1 MAARKASRE
10 KQLELALKDARKQL
24 AIEHLRAF
32 ESAKDS
38 RRTEGWLAR
47 TGSADADIRPA
58 WQRLVARHQDLVDSN
73 PWANRAV
80 KVISNNWIGD
90 GIIGSPVGASQRY
103 LIGWNDW
110 AESVEC
116 DWEGKLNWYGLQSL
130 AARTIAVRGSV
141 LIRRRIDEDMAREGL
156 VPLRLQVLEPDY
168 LDTGKDNGSTIRF
181 GKQYSIS
188 GKLEGYWL
196 RKLHPGETHWTG
208 TRIES
213 EFVPKA
219 DVIHAYEVLRPGQS
233 MGVPWGAP
241 VLLALRDVD
250 DILTAQMLKAK
261 IASCFTAFVYS
272 NEPDAIGGVETV
284 LTETLEPGAIE
295 ILPDGKDIK
304 FSQPPQSPDFVSH
317 NRFYLHAIAAGY
329 GITFEALTG
338 IYSEVNFSSG
348 RMGWIEFHRN
358 VAAWRWNLAIP
369 QIMDPVHRWFNAIAL
384 QAMSLRGP
392 RKVLWTPPRRE
403 LVDPTKEI
411 AGLVSAVQAGFM
423 SLSEVQRSLGYIPEE
438 VMAEAAED
446 KANAEALGL
455 NLSVFTPVKAVE
467 IPESQ
472 ADGEP
477 DEESIGDP

>member
-1 MAARKASRE
+1 MAAKPSRE
-10 KQLELALKDARKQL
+10 KQLEAALKQARKQL
-24 AIEHLRAF
+24 AVEHLRAF
-32 ESAKDS
+32 ESAKNS
-38 RRTEGWLAR
+38 RRTENWLAR
-47 TGSADADIRPA
+47 TASADADLRPA
-58 WQRLVARHQDLVDSN
+58 WQLLVARHQDLVDSN

-80 KVISNNWIGD
+80 KVITNNWVGD
-90 GIIGSPVGASQRY
+90 GIIGSPVGASKRY
-103 LIGWNDW
+103 MDGWNDW
-110 AESVEC
+110 ADSIEC

-130 AARTIAVRGSV
+130 IARTIAVRGSV
-141 LIRRRIDEDMAREGL
+141 LIRRRIDEDLARQGM
-156 VPLRLQVLEPDY
+156 VPLRLQVLEPDH
-168 LDTGKDNGSTIRF
+168 LDVGRDNGSTIRF
-181 GKQYSIS
+181 GKQYGSS
-188 GKLEGYWL
+188 GKLEGYWI
-196 RKLHPGETHWTG
+196 RQQHPGETHRTG
-208 TRIES
+208 VRTES
-213 EFVPKA
+213 EFVPAA
-219 DVIHAYEVLRPGQS
+219 DVIHAYEVLRAGQT

-272 NEPDAIGGVETV
+272 NEADALGGTETV

-369 QIMDPVHRWFNAIAL
+369 QVLDPVHRWFNQIAL
-384 QAMSLRGP
+384 QALQLRGP

-403 LVDPTKEI
+403 LVDPAKEI
-411 AGLVSAVQAGFM
+411 AGLVAAVQAGFM

-438 VMAEAAED
+438 VMAEAAKD
-446 KANAEALGL
+446 KDNAEQLGL
-455 NLSVFTPVKAVE
+455 NLSVFNPKETEGLGQHSVDMESDAV
-467 IPESQ
+467 
-472 ADGEP
+472 AV
-477 DEESIGDP
+477 DP